1 MARNS
6 TRSWWHSRLAVPQG
20 DSKVLVNT
28 KAPESTIFDKDALK
42 DKNSVMALSFV
53 LVSSKAKTIQKR
65 VSWAVSPIIQRG
77 FNELGHSTADWQE
90 FFTLLKQGFF
100 VDALRD
106 LLSLKN
112 KDGKWWEISTFTIF
126 PLQNVSQLLKLISQS
141 FHVKVFFS

>member
-65 VSWAVSPIIQRG
+65 VS
-77 FNELGHSTADWQE
+77 
-90 FFTLLKQGFF
+90 
-100 VDALRD
+100 
-106 LLSLKN
+106 
-112 KDGKWWEISTFTIF
+112 
-126 PLQNVSQLLKLISQS
+126 
-141 FHVKVFFS
+141 